1 MQFPNP
7 FRPRR
12 ARPSTVKLAHI
23 HAGDLVEINKR
34 GRRFYG
40 RVLETGDRIVQ
51 FEPLCPGISYR
62 HATAREIVDHW
73 RKTGP
78 HRPGPADE
86 PDSPEPTS
94 RKQLPLL
101 T

>member
-1 MQFPNP
+1 
-7 FRPRR
+7 
-12 ARPSTVKLAHI
+12 VKLAHI

-40 RVLETGDRIVQ
+40 RVLETGDGIVQ

-62 HATAREIVDHW
+62 HATAREIVHHW
-73 RKTGP
+73 RKTGR
-78 HRPGPADE
+78 HGPGPADE
-86 PDSPEPTS
+86 LDSPEPIP
-94 RKQLPLL
+94 REQLPLL